1 MPAHENTKPIQ
12 VVERMMTILDLIAQ
26 NREPM
31 SLHMI
36 AQAANLHPSTV
47 HRLLWN
53 LADYGYLTRNSNGSW
68 KLGLR
73 FLEYGCLVRDR
84 LVIGEVA
91 LPIMQELYKITG
103 QTINLAVRHDD
114 NMIYIEHVYSP
125 QRGARL
131 ARQIG
136 ALAPLHCTSGG
147 KLFLCDCSPEEVR
160 SYINR
165 TQLAARTQFSISSPE
180 KLILELNR
188 VKELGWAED
197 NEELEYG
204 IHCIGAAIRD
214 KDGRAIA
221 SITVASV
228 NGMGKKPVWV
238 LELSKA
244 AQEISAKIAGMKRPL
259 RALSAET
266 DSRV

>member
-12 VVERMMTILDLIAQ
+12 VVEPMMTILNLIAQ

-131 ARQIG
+131 ARQNRLSHHYTVRVAASSFYATAHRKKFAATSI
-136 ALAPLHCTSGG
+136 APNLRHAHN
-147 KLFLCDCSPEEVR
+147 SP
-160 SYINR
+160 
-165 TQLAARTQFSISSPE
+165 
-180 KLILELNR
+180 
-188 VKELGWAED
+188 
-197 NEELEYG
+197 
-204 IHCIGAAIRD
+204 
-214 KDGRAIA
+214 
-221 SITVASV
+221 SV
-228 NGMGKKPVWV
+228 H
-238 LELSKA
+238 
-244 AQEISAKIAGMKRPL
+244 L
-259 RALSAET
+259 RN
-266 DSRV
+266 